1 MHVNLLPYSFVWR
14 RLIRTR
20 IRQWGCA
27 FGLLG
32 VFTLAWNVQLIGKWW
47 NGLHELQVIY
57 AATEPIR
64 QLQSDRIQLATK
76 SLAVKQKIN
85 QLRAAISQDRTTSLL
100 GIVAS
105 GVGSTSET
113 VQIQE
118 MQVSVTAKLHD
129 SAGLVGE
136 KQRGAGLKPNANP
149 ENNFLGNQYQMT
161 LRGVAI
167 ESESI
172 TAFMDSLQEWSVFPK
187 IELRSTQ
194 ERLVSERSVQEFQL
208 ECVSYD

>member
-1 MHVNLLPYSFVWR
+1 MHVNLLPSTFVWR

-47 NGLHELQVIY
+47 NGLHELQVMH
-57 AATEPIR
+57 AAAEPIR

-76 SLAVKQKIN
+76 SFAMKEKIN
-85 QLRAAISQDRTTSLL
+85 QLQAAISQDRTTSLL
-100 GIVAS
+100 GIIAA
-105 GVGSTSET
+105 GVGSTGET

-118 MQVSVTAKLHD
+118 MQVSVSAKSTD
-129 SAGLVGE
+129 STGPVRETQRVAGS
-136 KQRGAGLKPNANP
+136 KPNANP
-149 ENNFLGNQYQMT
+149 ENMFLGNQYQLT

-187 IELRSTQ
+187 IELRATQ

>member
-1 MHVNLLPYSFVWR
+1 MHVNLLPSTFVWR
-14 RLIRTR
+14 RLMRNR

-32 VFTLAWNVQLIGKWW
+32 VFVLVWNVQLIGKWY
-47 NGLHELQVIY
+47 NGVHELQLIH
-57 AATEPIR
+57 AGAEPIR

-76 SLAVKQKIN
+76 SLAIKQKIN
-85 QLRAAISQDRTTSLL
+85 QLQADISLDRTTSIL
-100 GIVAS
+100 GIIAS
-105 GVGSTSET
+105 GVGSTGES

-118 MQVSVTAKLHD
+118 LQVSVSAKLND
-129 SAGLVGE
+129 STGLVRE
-136 KQRGAGLKPNANP
+136 TQRGSGPKPNANP
-149 ENNFLGNQYQMT
+149 ENIFLGNQYQLT

-172 TAFMDSLQEWSVFPK
+172 SAFMDSLQEWSVFPK
-187 IELRSTQ
+187 IELRSTK